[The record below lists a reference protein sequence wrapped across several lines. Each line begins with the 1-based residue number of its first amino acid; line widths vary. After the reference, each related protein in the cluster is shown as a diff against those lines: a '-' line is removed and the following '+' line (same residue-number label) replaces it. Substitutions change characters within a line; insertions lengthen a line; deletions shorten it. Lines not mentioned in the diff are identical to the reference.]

1 MVLEH
6 FWLKVFLLIA
16 LYSLLIYLFNKLT
29 MKWLNVEKK
38 KFFSDNHVHNNH
50 KKIDWI
56 IRITFLVILIISAII
71 NIMRIQKGLEKIW
84 FLETYVV
91 LFIFIIVTEAARAL
105 MERKYAENRN
115 DYKFT
120 IVRLMFISTLLLLT
134 FTTNFFGLI

>member
-1 MVLEH
+1 LEH

-16 LYSLLIYLFNKLT
+16 LYGVFIFVFNKLT
-29 MKWLNVEKK
+29 RKWLNVEKK

-56 IRITFLVILIISAII
+56 IRITFLVIVIISAII
-71 NIMRIQKGLEKIW
+71 NIMRIHNGLEKIW

-91 LFIFIIVTEAARAL
+91 LFVFIIVTEVARAL
-105 MERKYAENRN
+105 MERRYAENRN